1 MNKLVV
7 IHRNFKNLSTGGHYY
22 LANTIQYLKREK
34 LNMDVFNCDTVPIK
48 AKNSRFFFI
57 IYILKYFL
65 KNRKGIF
72 TFTNHNL
79 YFYLLIPLFFSRLM
93 GNKYGCGCHS
103 TQYHLRKNLFMRWLE
118 FLCEYLI
125 LQGASL
131 LIIPSKAAIQQF
143 KVFHIERKK
152 IVVVNPAPN
161 VVGQDEVLFHKQV
174 SRILFT
180 GYVEWRKGL
189 DILIKAMGRLKDL
202 DLHLDVAGLYK
213 RNSSYFRAI
222 QKIINGYQLADHVS
236 FHGCLSPNELS
247 TLYKEAD
254 LFVFP
259 SRHETF
265 GMVLVEA
272 ISFGLPVIASSIPT
286 TASIID
292 NNTNGILYNIEDF
305 EALALAIRKL
315 TCDTDLRYAIM
326 KNNIRLSKKLR
337 TWDDVGRENYK
348 AILPFLDRPQ
358 KKFLNSE
365 QI

>member
-1 MNKLVV
+1 MNKLIV

-34 LNMDVFNCDTVPIK
+34 LNMDVLNCDTFPIK
-48 AKNSRFFFI
+48 ARNNRLLFI
-57 IYILKYFL
+57 IHIFKYFL
-65 KNRKGIF
+65 KNRNGVF

-79 YFYLLIPLFFSRLM
+79 YFYLLMPLFFSRIM
-93 GNKYGCGCHS
+93 GNKYGCGCHL
-103 TQYHLRKNLFMRWLE
+103 TQYNLRKNFFMRWLE

-143 KVFHIERKK
+143 QVFHIERKK

-161 VVGQDEVLFHKQV
+161 VVGQDEVLFHRQV
-174 SRILFT
+174 RRILFT
-180 GYVEWRKGL
+180 GHVEWRKGL

-202 DLHLDVAGLYK
+202 NLHLDVAGLYN
-213 RNSSYFRAI
+213 RNSSYFRDI
-222 QKIINGYQLADHVS
+222 QKIINENQLADHVS

-247 TLYKEAD
+247 TLYKKAD
-254 LFVFP
+254 LFIFP

-272 ISFGLPVIASSIPT
+272 ISFGLPVIASDIPT

-292 NNTNGILYNIEDF
+292 NNTNGILYNTEDS
-305 EALALAIRKL
+305 ESLALAIRKL
-315 TCDTDLRYAIM
+315 ACDTDLRYAIM
-326 KNNIRLSKKLR
+326 KNNVRLSKKLR
-337 TWDDVGRENYK
+337 TWDDVGRGNYN
-348 AILPFLDRPQ
+348 AILPFLDMR
-358 KKFLNSE
+358 KE
-365 QI
+365 E